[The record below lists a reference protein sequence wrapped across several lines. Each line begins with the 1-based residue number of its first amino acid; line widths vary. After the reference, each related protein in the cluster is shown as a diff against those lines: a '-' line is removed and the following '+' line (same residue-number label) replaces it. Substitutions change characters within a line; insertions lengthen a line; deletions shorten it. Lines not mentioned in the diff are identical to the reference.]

1 MCNVLPI
8 KSQGISPS
16 GKYIPRGRTVL
27 HTILDK
33 HFNSFVENY
42 EVKYSEECG
51 RYSLERIVSVVEEYL
66 KCDDYRKEISE
77 IKLIYFFSLFL
88 LRRDK
93 SVCLYSTLLHE
104 YPSSKVIIENAK
116 KN

>member
-66 KCDDYRKEISE
+66 KCDDYRQAIAQTGKEISE
-77 IKLIYFFSLFL
+77 IKFIYFFSLFL

-93 SVCLYSTLLHE
+93 SVCLYSEQQDFDFSL
-104 YPSSKVIIENAK
+104 
-116 KN
+116 